1 MLLSIIL
8 IYGRVFK
15 YPFIQDDWYI
25 LDSIRSLG
33 CMKYLSGIF
42 SVTDD
47 IFYRPV
53 GKVYFVGIYQ
63 IFRFDSMGFH
73 IVALFLHFV
82 NSLLVVYIALEIT
95 GDRLISWST
104 GFLYAVAITVHMDSF
119 LWMVGIYDIGGA
131 FFFFLSFLLFLR
143 GKLSWSAAVY
153 CLAIFTK
160 ESTIILLPILFF
172 YKVYEAKNLNPFYQ
186 NFKLHATALWRHIIT
201 LVLYGIIRIPSIA
214 LIPTSNDNPYH
225 FQLTGPHIE
234 ENINLFFRWG
244 IEAINPFFE
253 ISFYPSLVI
262 FGFIILLILI
272 HYRSKIEPG
281 KAFFLEL
288 WMILGLLPVIF
299 LTNHFY
305 RYYLTYS
312 IPSFLILL
320 LYGFRSMIVSLKT
333 NHKIVISTYLI
344 VITTS
349 IISSMI
355 YFAELDK
362 QEFDVPTIPGSGNL
376 IRKGTIVNMVKNY
389 LLSEYPVLSK
399 NTSLVFNWVPTIAF
413 GRSIGPRV
421 WYNDTTIR
429 VYEAVYVRV
438 DSLGMYVEPSTG
450 NDQEINK
457 LDPHKTLLL
466 KFHGDYI
473 RTTDLKDFLDRS
485 PIKHPKIGDDIK
497 K

>member
-1 MLLSIIL
+1 M
-8 IYGRVFK
+8 
-15 YPFIQDDWYI
+15 
-25 LDSIRSLG
+25 
-33 CMKYLSGIF
+33 
-42 SVTDD
+42 
-47 IFYRPV
+47 
-53 GKVYFVGIYQ
+53 
-63 IFRFDSMGFH
+63 
-73 IVALFLHFV
+73 
-82 NSLLVVYIALEIT
+82 
-95 GDRLISWST
+95 
-104 GFLYAVAITVHMDSF
+104 
-119 LWMVGIYDIGGA
+119 
-131 FFFFLSFLLFLR
+131 
-143 GKLSWSAAVY
+143 
-153 CLAIFTK
+153 
-160 ESTIILLPILFF
+160 
-172 YKVYEAKNLNPFYQ
+172 
-186 NFKLHATALWRHIIT
+186 
-201 LVLYGIIRIPSIA
+201 
-214 LIPTSNDNPYH
+214 
-225 FQLTGPHIE
+225 
-234 ENINLFFRWG
+234 
-244 IEAINPFFE
+244 
-253 ISFYPSLVI
+253 
-262 FGFIILLILI
+262 
-272 HYRSKIEPG
+272 
-281 KAFFLEL
+281 
-288 WMILGLLPVIF
+288 
-299 LTNHFY
+299 
-305 RYYLTYS
+305 
-312 IPSFLILL
+312 